1 MNVILFGSLAQD
13 RITGFEGVV
22 VRRIEHMNKCVRYE
36 LQPMVDEDRQ
46 LPDSKMFDG
55 PDLKIITPPKE
66 DLPPAIKT
74 SNIFKLGVKLRDR
87 IAGLEG
93 IAVLRVKNMYS
104 GDQYGVQPPM
114 NKKREIPDVKVFDES
129 DLEQIDPPLSKKK
142 EKKAE
147 KKPPEGPHDHNT
159 AIAR

>member
-1 MNVILFGSLAQD
+1 VSVIQFGSLAQD
-13 RITGFEGVV
+13 TITGFEGIV

-36 LQPMVDEDRQ
+36 IQPVVDEDGQ

-55 PDLKIITPPKE
+55 PDLKVMAPPKE

-74 SNIFKLGVKLRDR
+74 PNTFKLGVKVKDR

-104 GDQYGVQPPM
+104 GDQYGIQPPM

-129 DLEQIDPPLSKKK
+129 DLEQIDPPLPKKK
-142 EKKAE
+142 EKKA
-147 KKPPEGPHDHNT
+147 KKPPEGPHDHNA